1 MKLCRAICAKM
12 YADSSAVRAIEPAAY
27 AAVTVCL
34 PAIALFSLRLPFFSA
49 PNILTQYLCS
59 VNDEVRIRLKWGQE
73 YTGLLVSVDSYMNI
87 QLSNAEEWIDG
98 KSGGS
103 LGQVLIRCN
112 NVLWISANNK
122 AKKED
127 VEMS

>member
-1 MKLCRAICAKM
+1 
-12 YADSSAVRAIEPAAY
+12 DSPRNRNHPSSHR
-27 AAVTVCL
+27 
-34 PAIALFSLRLPFFSA
+34 
-49 PNILTQYLCS
+49 ILTQSPYS
-59 VNDEVRIRLKWGQE
+59 VSDEVRIRLKWGQE

-112 NVLWISANNK
+112 NVLWISGNNK

>member
-1 MKLCRAICAKM
+1 
-12 YADSSAVRAIEPAAY
+12 
-27 AAVTVCL
+27 
-34 PAIALFSLRLPFFSA
+34 
-49 PNILTQYLCS
+49 
-59 VNDEVRIRLKWGQE
+59 
-73 YTGLLVSVDSYMNI
+73 MNI

-112 NVLWISANNK
+112 NVLWISAGDK

-127 VEMS
+127 VEMN